1 MRATRQAASEKL
13 LIAAMLCGIVAPA
26 LHGQAKAAPATASDK
41 LSISVAP
48 YDVASIRMH
57 PSSYQ
62 GSMHITTGNGSM
74 AAENATLRFLIRF
87 AYDLPEKM
95 LAGGPA
101 WIDEKTF
108 DVKAKT
114 DDIADIDRKQL
125 SAEQYKIYMAQK
137 QVPLQKLLED
147 RFQLKVHHEDREL
160 PFYALVVTKGGLKIK
175 PSGEKSDLKQAAGV
189 GYGGLYDAPGLRVT
203 GKGEIVSVK
212 VTLDQLAKY
221 LTGKLYGD
229 VDRPVLNKTG
239 LTGEY
244 DFKLEWTPGSTL
256 TDESSALSLFT
267 ALQEQLG
274 LKLVPQKGPVEV
286 MVIDSAELPSEN

>member
-1 MRATRQAASEKL
+1 VRAARHDASGKL
-13 LIAAMLCGIVAPA
+13 LITAMLCGIVAPA

-57 PSSYQ
+57 PSSYL
-62 GSMHITTGNGSM
+62 GGMHITTGNGSM
-74 AAENATLRFLIRF
+74 SAENATLRFLIRF
-87 AYDLPEKM
+87 AYDLPEKL

-101 WIDEKTF
+101 WIDKQTF
-108 DVKAKT
+108 DIKAKT
-114 DDIADIDRKQL
+114 DNIADFDRKQL
-125 SAEQYKIYMAQK
+125 SAEQYKNYMALK
-137 QVPLQKLLED
+137 QLPLQKLLED
-147 RFQLKVHHEDREL
+147 RFQLKVHREDKEL
-160 PFYALVVTKGGLKIK
+160 PFYALVATKGGIKIK
-175 PSGEKSDLKQAAGV
+175 PSDEKSDLKQATGV

-203 GKGEIVSVK
+203 GKGEVVAVR

-221 LTGKLYGD
+221 LTGKLYGEL
-229 VDRPVLNKTG
+229 DRPVLNKTG

-244 DFKLEWTPGSTL
+244 DFKLEWNPGSTL
-256 TDESSALSLFT
+256 ADDSSALSLFT
-267 ALQEQLG
+267 AIQEQLG